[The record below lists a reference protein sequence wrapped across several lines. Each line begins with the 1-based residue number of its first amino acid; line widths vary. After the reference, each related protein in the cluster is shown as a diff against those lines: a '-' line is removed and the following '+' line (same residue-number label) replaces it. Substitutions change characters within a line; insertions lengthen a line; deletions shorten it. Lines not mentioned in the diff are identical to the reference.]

1 MVTGKFFLVPGRFIM
16 VPGRFQ
22 SELSAWGGKWDI
34 ENIPQGC
41 IGLIYILAP
50 RSRPLGLAGF
60 CLVMMMMVMVM
71 MIEKKWWRSGS
82 HRRHCC
88 SIFGSSAFSFAP
100 INCQMRTR
108 GFLLS
113 FLSDFPLFCSLF
125 FILVRALQVC
135 KRFPGLFPLAPP
147 PIHAIGNPYIMFPGL
162 LRKSPLFSLK
172 IRTCASSVS
181 QHWVSNHAR

>member
-1 MVTGKFFLVPGRFIM
+1 MYRLDLYLGPTIPPAWPCRLLPSDDDDGDGDDDRKEMMAQWQPPAPLLQYIWILCLFFCPNQLPDEDKGISFV
-16 VPGRFQ
+16 
-22 SELSAWGGKWDI
+22 
-34 ENIPQGC
+34 
-41 IGLIYILAP
+41 
-50 RSRPLGLAGF
+50 
-60 CLVMMMMVMVM
+60 
-71 MIEKKWWRSGS
+71 
-82 HRRHCC
+82 
-88 SIFGSSAFSFAP
+88 FSFRFSP
-100 INCQMRTR
+100 
-108 GFLLS
+108 FL
-113 FLSDFPLFCSLF
+113 FFVF